1 MKKYNTIV
9 SCSITFGFLL
19 SGCSA
24 TSTIDSSN
32 DNTKGISQDVI
43 NEAETQAQEE
53 NQEFVED
60 NAGLP
65 PEEIIE
71 LRYEKAVTV
80 SGPPN
85 EYFQLYDADGK
96 PNWEHAYYIA
106 QHLQVDYSKTAY
118 IQYNGGTY
126 GLESTLAAMDKKVPG
141 VADTL
146 KDFQEYHA
154 ITDLDS
160 DYWKQKL
167 ATADSSQAKAEL
179 LVSTLGQE
187 YRKFYGEPTDAYSIQ
202 NGTVTAVSSMTGLS
216 SDDLGAIMQGRG
228 YLSDIIEVLPNDWSY
243 KSAVLELL

>member
-1 MKKYNTIV
+1 MKKYNTIT
-9 SCSITFGFLL
+9 SCSITFGLIL
-19 SGCSA
+19 SGCS
-24 TSTIDSSN
+24 TTTTVDSSN
-32 DNTKGISQDVI
+32 DNTVGISQDVI

-85 EYFQLYDADGK
+85 EYFELYDADGK

-106 QHLQVDYSKTAY
+106 QNLQVDYNKTAY

-126 GLESTLAAMDKKVPG
+126 GLESTLAAMDKKFPG
-141 VADTL
+141 VTQTL
-146 KDFQEYHA
+146 KDFQEYHT

-160 DYWKQKL
+160 EYWKQQL
-167 ATADSSQAKAEL
+167 ATADTPQAKAEL

-187 YRKFYGEPTDAYSIQ
+187 YRKFYGESTDTSLTQ
-202 NGTVTAVSSMTGLS
+202 EGTISAVSSLTGLS
-216 SDDLGAIMQGRG
+216 SDDLGAIIQGRG
-228 YLSDIIEVLPNDWSY
+228 YLSDIIEVLPNDWPY